1 MRLLILL
8 ILIFNINHLYALE
21 FDYEWTNNHPI
32 LNKYIEKNRD
42 HILKIAPHKYKRSK
56 QYKKFIGAV
65 IETVEVP
72 KELIVLAGIESNFT
86 PNAKSHAGA
95 KGMWQFMKP
104 TATDMGLIVNEKI
117 DERED
122 WRKSTVAG
130 LKYLKWMS
138 EKHFDGNYELAIL
151 AYNAGIGKVKR
162 AMVKYNSNDPWY
174 LIQKNDFKQESKD
187 FLPKFI
193 TYMNYYFYI
202 EEYGNLN

>member
-1 MRLLILL
+1 MRLLIFLVL
-8 ILIFNINHLYALE
+8 FFNINHLYALD

-32 LNKYIEKNRD
+32 LNEYIEKNRD
-42 HILKIAPHKYKRSK
+42 HILKIAPYKHKRSK
-56 QYKKFIGAV
+56 QYKKFIDAV
-65 IETVEVP
+65 IETIEVP

-95 KGMWQFMKP
+95 KGMWQFMKA
-104 TATDMGLIVNEKI
+104 TATDMGLVVNENV

-122 WRKSTVAG
+122 WRKSSVAG

-162 AMVKYNSNDPWY
+162 AMVKYNSTDPWY

-193 TYMNYYFYI
+193 TYMNYYFYV
-202 EEYGNLN
+202 EQYGDLN